1 MTRHLVVGA
10 TGQVGAH
17 LARTLRAGG
26 GTVVGTG
33 HQAPSDLTLDL
44 GEPVAV
50 REALRTVKPDAVW
63 IAGAYTHVDG
73 CEADP
78 DASWRVNVAGPR
90 AIAEWAEA
98 SGASVVF
105 FSSDYVFDG
114 AAGPYRE
121 GDPVHPLSVYGH
133 HKLAVESWLHQHLA
147 SQSLAI
153 RTAWVYGRAARG
165 QGFIERLTANLR
177 AGATVRLP
185 NDQWGTPTAAADLAQ
200 AAVAL
205 WEGGAVGTWHVAGP
219 DYLAR
224 DSWARQVAR
233 HFHCNPDQI
242 EGVPTAELAQAAQR
256 PLYGGLVAEHA
267 TLFLH
272 RSFWDGAL
280 GLRLLDLA

>member
-17 LARTLRAGG
+17 LAATLTRGG
-26 GTVVGTG
+26 GVVVGTG
-33 HQAPSDLTLDL
+33 HSAPSDVTLDL
-44 GEPVAV
+44 GQPGAV
-50 REALRTVKPDAVW
+50 REVLHTVKPEAVW

-73 CEADP
+73 CEANP
-78 DASWRVNVAGPR
+78 ETSWRVNVAGPLQ
-90 AIAEWAEA
+90 IAEWASSA
-98 SGASVVF
+98 AASVVF

-114 AAGPYRE
+114 MAGPYRE
-121 GDPVHPLSVYGH
+121 GDHVHPLSVYGR
-133 HKLAVESWLHQHLA
+133 HKLAVEAWLHQHLA
-147 SQSLAI
+147 SRSLVI

-205 WEGGAVGTWHVAGP
+205 WERGAVGTWHVAGP
-219 DYLAR
+219 DYLSR
-224 DSWARQVAR
+224 DAWARQVAR
-233 HFHCNPDQI
+233 HFHCNPDQV
-242 EGVPTAELAQAAQR
+242 EGVPTARLEQAAAR

-267 TLFLH
+267 ADVLN
-272 RSFWDGAL
+272 RSFWDGAF
-280 GLRLLDLA
+280 GLRLVDLG